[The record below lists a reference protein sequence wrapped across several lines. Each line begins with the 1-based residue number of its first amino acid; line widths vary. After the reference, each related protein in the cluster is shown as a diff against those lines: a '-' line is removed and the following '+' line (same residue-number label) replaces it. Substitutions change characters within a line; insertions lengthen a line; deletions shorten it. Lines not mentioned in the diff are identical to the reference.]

1 MAMVVNTMDE
11 FETTDELEILIA
23 DMHRS
28 INRMDRIGKESDHA
42 QEARIDQFVRQMG
55 AAVDYLYTIHDE
67 ILDETYSDVKDAL
80 ITDHQYAAESITY
93 WINKGDDIAI
103 IAARLDTTEE
113 VVVDMCG
120 EYGWGV

>member
-1 MAMVVNTMDE
+1 MDE
-11 FETTDELEILIA
+11 FETADELETLIA

-28 INRMDRIGKESDHA
+28 LNRMKRIGRESDHA
-42 QEARIDQFVRQMG
+42 QEARMDQFARQMLS
-55 AAVDYLYTIHDE
+55 AVDYLYTVQDE
-67 ILDETYSDVKDAL
+67 ILDSTYSDVKDAL

-93 WINKGDDIAI
+93 WINKGDDIAT

-120 EYGWGV
+120 EYGWGDTE